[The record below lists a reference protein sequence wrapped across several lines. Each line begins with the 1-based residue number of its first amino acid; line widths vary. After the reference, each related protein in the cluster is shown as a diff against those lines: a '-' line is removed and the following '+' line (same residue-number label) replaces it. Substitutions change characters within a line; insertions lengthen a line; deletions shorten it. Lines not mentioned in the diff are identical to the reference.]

1 MQLGSKK
8 TTYNLHL
15 QLGFENPHPT
25 FKMLCVTIVQPGTSR
40 SQYDPPT
47 HPGGPGGQQDKGHG
61 VVLHLHG
68 TFNINNPFFYD
79 WK

>member
-25 FKMLCVTIVQPGTSR
+25 FKMLCVTIVQPGKGEAASGER
-40 SQYDPPT
+40 SEMRASDCYLFHMQMR
-47 HPGGPGGQQDKGHG
+47 
-61 VVLHLHG
+61 
-68 TFNINNPFFYD
+68 TFEIILQH
-79 WK
+79 K